1 MSPYCDNLKPRPLD
15 KDFLTQSF
23 IKHTDVNLTRYKTRS
38 GLFYASNCSEW
49 GMKLIGNRGRKD
61 REGKKMRS
69 YETVESEYGS
79 IYATTLVY
87 LVRNTMATIHLRP
100 QTVRPPMTRV
110 SGRGALSL
118 SLSLYIYISHAPKSK
133 RVIRQG
139 FTTVNSGRRTAWQGS
154 AVATDIWLLWP
165 AVRLSDVSV
174 NQSDAFKLMRSK
186 TKELYL
192 WISRGNDEVISVFRR
207 KHVWAGSLE

>member
-1 MSPYCDNLKPRPLD
+1 MSLYCDNLKPRPLD

-23 IKHTDVNLTRYKTRS
+23 IKPTDVNLTPYKTRS
-38 GLFYASNCSEW
+38 GLFYASNCNEW
-49 GMKLIGNRGRKD
+49 GMKLMGNRGRKD
-61 REGKKMRS
+61 REGTKMRS
-69 YETVESEYGS
+69 YETVEPEYGS

-87 LVRNTMATIHLRP
+87 LVRNTGNNSSQTTDCEATNDTCLR
-100 QTVRPPMTRV
+100 Q
-110 SGRGALSL
+110 GRSL
-118 SLSLYIYISHAPKSK
+118 SLSIYIYISHAPKSK

-165 AVRLSDVSV
+165 AVWLSDVSV
-174 NQSDAFKLMRSK
+174 NQSDALELMRSK

-192 WISRGNDEVISVFRR
+192 WIPRGNDEVISVFRR